1 MNRPC
6 PVIVMAKAPE
16 PGYAK
21 TRLIPALG
29 RAGAAALADRL
40 LAHALEQAR
49 VSALGPVDLCC
60 APDASHPAFQ
70 RHAASPVTQLSEQVD
85 GDLGARML
93 HALERA
99 LTGHDRALLIGTDA
113 PALDAQ
119 RLREAAD
126 ALDMHDAVF
135 VPAHDGGYALVG
147 LRYPMAMLFDGMTWS
162 TPRVMDD
169 TRARLRA
176 HGLRHAELPPV
187 HDIDEA
193 ADLAHLPAGWLA

>member
-1 MNRPC
+1 M
-6 PVIVMAKAPE
+6 I
-16 PGYAK
+16 
-21 TRLIPALG
+21 
-29 RAGAAALADRL
+29 
-40 LAHALEQAR
+40 
-49 VSALGPVDLCC
+49 
-60 APDASHPAFQ
+60 
-70 RHAASPVTQLSEQVD
+70 QLSEQVD

-113 PALDAQ
+113 PGLDAQ

-147 LRYPMAMLFDGMTWS
+147 LRYPMAILFDGMTWS

-187 HDIDEA
+187 HDIDEP
-193 ADLAHLPAGWLA
+193 ADLAHLPAGWLR